1 MFRRSRAIWLAPTVD
16 DVYSAFKVL
25 GVPAGSPQPVVR
37 SKYLELARR
46 HHPDLSSGDDTT
58 MKVINTA
65 YELVQTHGSM
75 VGSRGGSSG
84 AAPGASPTG
93 ADGHGAGGRFAKRR
107 MPRRSRGLED
117 LADGEQWATKT
128 DLDWSV
134 AMNDIPEKDF
144 LNPANHPYS
153 VSKHFSFDEDA
164 TIYRMIRT
172 GASTRDVARTLSKPA
187 TFIEKRLNNA
197 QFKQRIQILLRK
209 EKGSRP
215 LKEAVDVGRQT
226 TIPNGPRSHWDD
238 MSYEEKNEHLR
249 GGQSGAASHH
259 NRGGEDQHRRDGG
272 GGPVGGS
279 TLWGSRNVISKL
291 GKNYAH
297 FERFHRGGK

>member
-1 MFRRSRAIWLAPTVD
+1 
-16 DVYSAFKVL
+16 
-25 GVPAGSPQPVVR
+25 
-37 SKYLELARR
+37 
-46 HHPDLSSGDDTT
+46 

-65 YELVQTHGSM
+65 YELVQTHGTM
-75 VGSRGGSSG
+75 VSHRPTSSG
-84 AAPGASPTG
+84 PSSSPTD
-93 ADGHGAGGRFAKRR
+93 ADGSGGHGGRFAKRR
-107 MPRRSRGLED
+107 MPRRTRGLAD

-134 AMNDIPEKDF
+134 AMSDIAEKDL

-153 VSKHFSFDEDA
+153 ISKHFTFDEDA

-209 EKGSRP
+209 EKTSRP
-215 LKEAVDVGRQT
+215 LKEAVDIGRQT
-226 TIPNGPRSHWDD
+226 TIPNGPRSHWSD
-238 MSYEEKNEHLR
+238 MSYEERQDHVN
-249 GGQSGAASHH
+249 GGRSSGTSSPRSYHH
-259 NRGGEDQHRRDGG
+259 DGSNSPAREG

-297 FERFHRGGK
+297 FERFHRGGSR